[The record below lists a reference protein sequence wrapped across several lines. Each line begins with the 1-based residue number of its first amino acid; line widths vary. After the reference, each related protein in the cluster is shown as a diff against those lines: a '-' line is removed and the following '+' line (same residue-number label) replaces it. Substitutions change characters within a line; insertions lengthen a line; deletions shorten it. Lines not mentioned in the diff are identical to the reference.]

1 MASSMFSLSSLDED
15 EDLYFQIDEESTTN
29 LLKQVSVDIPP
40 KGKIKLIEG
49 LTLSWSKSMEYLP
62 VFTINEIEKH
72 RQLTGK
78 VRGKGLPITKTLV
91 KGRKLMQDGYL
102 KSNEMFACSS
112 KEYFKVKCKCLASM
126 KNVKRYSCHS

>member
-15 EDLYFQIDEESTTN
+15 EDLYLQIDEESTRN
-29 LLKQVSVDIPP
+29 LLNQVSVV
-40 KGKIKLIEG
+40 EG

-78 VRGKGLPITKTLV
+78 VIGKRFTDN
-91 KGRKLMQDGYL
+91 QDISERQETHARWL
-102 KSNEMFACSS
+102 S
-112 KEYFKVKCKCLASM
+112 KNKRNVCLF
-126 KNVKRYSCHS
+126 VEGIL